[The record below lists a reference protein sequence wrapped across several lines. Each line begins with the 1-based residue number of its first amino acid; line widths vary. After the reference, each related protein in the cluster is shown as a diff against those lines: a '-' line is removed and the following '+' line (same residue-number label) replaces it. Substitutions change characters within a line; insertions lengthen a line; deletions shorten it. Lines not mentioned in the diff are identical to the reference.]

1 MTRTRAHEL
10 GVLTWLTAVWVLLWG
25 SLSWA
30 NVITGVVVAVA
41 IRVLLPLPTVR
52 TQGRVHLPTLVRL
65 VAVVATDL
73 VVSSVQVLVL
83 VLRPGPLTL
92 DVTSAVVH
100 SQLRVR
106 SNLVLALLADT
117 ITLVPGS
124 MVLDIDQRTRVIA
137 THVLD
142 VRSDADIDRFQRKV
156 AQLEEL
162 FIGAFE
168 APVVAVE
175 ADPDEAPTARSVQE
189 QAG

>member
-1 MTRTRAHEL
+1 MTRTQAHEL

-25 SLSWA
+25 NLSWA
-30 NVITGVVVAVA
+30 NVVIGVVVAVA
-41 IRVLLPLPTVR
+41 IRVLLPLPVVR
-52 TQGRVHLPTLVRL
+52 TEGRVHLPTLVRL
-65 VAVVATDL
+65 VGVVASDL
-73 VVSSVQVLVL
+73 VVSSVQVLLL

-92 DVTSAVVH
+92 EVPSAVVR

-156 AQLEEL
+156 TQLEDL

-168 APVVAVE
+168 ALVVAVE
-175 ADPDEAPTARSVQE
+175 VDPDDTPADQTDRE
-189 QAG
+189 QAR

>member
-1 MTRTRAHEL
+1 MTRTQAHEL

-30 NVITGVVVAVA
+30 NVITGVGVAVA

-52 TQGRVHLPTLVRL
+52 TEGRVHLPTLVRL
-65 VAVVATDL
+65 VVVVSWDL

-83 VLRPGPLTL
+83 VLRPGPLGM
-92 DVTSAVVH
+92 DVSNAVVRSH
-100 SQLRVR
+100 LRVR
-106 SNLVLALLADT
+106 SNLVLALLADV

-124 MVLDIDQRTRVIA
+124 MVLDIDQRARVIT

-142 VRSDADIDRFQRKV
+142 VRSDADIERFQRKV
-156 AQLEEL
+156 TQLEDL

-168 APVVAVE
+168 ALVVAVE
-175 ADPDEAPTARSVQE
+175 VDPDDTPAEREETR
-189 QAG
+189 

>member
-1 MTRTRAHEL
+1 MTRTQAHEL
-10 GVLTWLTAVWVLLWG
+10 GVLAWLTVVWVLLWG
-25 SLSWA
+25 DLSWA
-30 NVITGVVVAVA
+30 NVLAGVGVAVA

-52 TQGRVHLPTLVRL
+52 TEGRVHLPTLVRL
-65 VAVVATDL
+65 VGVVAWDL
-73 VVSSVQVLVL
+73 VVSSVQVLLL
-83 VLRPGPLTL
+83 VLRPGPLEL
-92 DVTSAVVH
+92 DVRSAVVH

-142 VRSDADIDRFQRKV
+142 VRSEADIDRFQRKV
-156 AQLEEL
+156 TQLEDL

-168 APVVAVE
+168 ALVVAVE
-175 ADPDEAPTARSVQE
+175 VDPDDTPAVRTEREETR
-189 QAG
+189 